1 MCVFCFS
8 QEELDLIDREEE
20 KKFLTSADYLATNG
34 MPSLISDMKRAVK
47 EVLKGYIYVTL
58 HYIIKVLVRMK
69 YNDACLIAESS

>member
-1 MCVFCFS
+1 MCVFSFS

-58 HYIIKVLVRMK
+58 HYQ
-69 YNDACLIAESS
+69 SSCKDEIY

>member
-47 EVLKGYIYVTL
+47 EVLKGYIY
-58 HYIIKVLVRMK
+58 IIKVLVRMK